1 MFSTRSYDES
11 ELHLRFKEGSE
22 AAAAQ
27 LYRKYYRGLVFFAMD
42 FVKEQ
47 KQAEDIVQDAF
58 VKLWQNRNKFQTL
71 PELRSYLYVT
81 VRNAALNLLEHENVK
96 NRFRNEAI
104 HTQVRED
111 DLVESR
117 MLLAELMQFVYQHL
131 KELPAPYAEVL
142 QLLYLEELSPAEVAE
157 RLQLSPE
164 NLRIR
169 KFRAIGMLRAILLKK
184 GISSLS
190 LFFLYFFVTKS

>member
-1 MFSTRSYDES
+1 MFPTRSYDEI
-11 ELHLRFKEGSE
+11 ELPLRFKEGNE

-27 LYRKYYRGLVFFAMD
+27 LYRKYYRASVFFAMD

-58 VKLWQNRNKFQTL
+58 IKLWQNRDKFQTL

-81 VRNAALNLLEHENVK
+81 IRNAALNSLDHEHVK
-96 NRFRNEAI
+96 NRFRDETL
-104 HTQVRED
+104 HTQVREAD
-111 DLVESR
+111 FIESR
-117 MLLAELMQFVYQHL
+117 MLFAELMQIIYQYL

-142 QLLYLEELSPAEVAE
+142 RLLYLEELSPAEVAE
-157 RLQLSPE
+157 RLQLTPE

-169 KFRAIGMLRAILLKK
+169 KFRAIGMLRADLLKK
-184 GISSLS
+184 GISSTA
-190 LFFLYFFVTKS
+190 LFFFYFL